1 LAFEGFNPTV
11 IGVFMKV
18 ATAVL
23 LGAFVAF
30 ALTATGELV
39 AVSLRD
45 NGTRLP
51 WFEAAVLFPV
61 VALIVGS

>member
-1 LAFEGFNPTV
+1 
-11 IGVFMKV
+11 MKV